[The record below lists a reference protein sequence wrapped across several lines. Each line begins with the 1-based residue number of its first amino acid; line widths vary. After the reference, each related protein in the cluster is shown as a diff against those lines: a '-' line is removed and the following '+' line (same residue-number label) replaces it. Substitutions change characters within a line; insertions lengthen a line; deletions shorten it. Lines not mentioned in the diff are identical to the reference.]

1 MKKLNREINVFSMS
15 ALDLFA
21 SALGAF
27 IILGVLL
34 LPYFPNTGDSPE
46 RVAAI
51 RALLQAQIEENA
63 RQAEQIEVLEE
74 EIQETR
80 QELEGTREETEET
93 WGELQETR
101 EALRTAL
108 KKKYLLLVI
117 SWATQDDVDLHVV
130 DPDGREFYYDD
141 REFPGS
147 PARFEE
153 DNIQGPGNE
162 IWLHPEV
169 APGQYRIYYKLYNQ
183 RTSSVSVRGLI
194 LHPDGREEIPSRL
207 LSRGGEKPLIAV
219 VHVGDDGTIEV
230 R

>member
-51 RALLQAQIEENA
+51 RALLQAKIEENA
-63 RQAEQIEVLEE
+63 RQAEQIETLQE

-80 QELEGTREETEET
+80 QELEGTREE
-93 WGELQETR
+93 LQDTQ

-130 DPDGREFYYDD
+130 DPDGREFYYAG
-141 REFPGS
+141 REFSGS
-147 PARFEE
+147 LARFEE
-153 DNIQGPGNE
+153 DNIRGPGNE

-169 APGQYRIYYKLYNQ
+169 APGQYKIYYKLFSQ

-194 LHPDGREEIPSRL
+194 LHPDGREEIPSRR

-219 VHVGDDGTIEV
+219 VHVNDDGTIEV

>member
-51 RALLQAQIEENA
+51 RALLQMQIEENA

-80 QELEGTREETEET
+80 QKLEGTR
-93 WGELQETR
+93 GELQETQ

>member
-27 IILGVLL
+27 IILGVML

-46 RVAAI
+46 RVAEI

-63 RQAEQIEVLEE
+63 RQVEQIETLQE

-80 QELEGTREETEET
+80 DV
-93 WGELQETR
+93 
-101 EALRTAL
+101 LRIAQ
-108 KKKYLLLVI
+108 KKKYLLLAI

-130 DPDGREFYYDD
+130 DPDGREFYHAG
-141 REFPGS
+141 REFSGS

-169 APGQYRIYYKLYNQ
+169 APGQYKIYYNLYNQ

-194 LHPDGREEIPSRL
+194 LHTDGREEIPSRL

-219 VHVGDDGTIEV
+219 VHVDDDGTIEV